1 MGYRE
6 ELDTPA
12 LVVHEDILKRN
23 IASMAEYAKEKGIA
37 MRPHFKTHKT
47 AEVARMQQEAGA
59 AGITCAKVGEVEA
72 LVEAGIEAEYFI
84 ANEVVGPL
92 KTARLV
98 KLLDRVPVRVAVD
111 SVECAQGL
119 QDAVSAAGKKLD
131 IVLEVNT
138 GQNRAGL
145 LPDEILPLAE
155 KIRESMP
162 DLRIVG
168 IMTHEGHAGKTETQE
183 ELTAVSVDAGT
194 KMVNTAE
201 QLREHG
207 FEIETVSVG
216 STPAAFETTRID
228 GITEMRP
235 GTYVFQDNT
244 IFRFGQI
251 GPDDCALRIL
261 ATVTSRPAPDRA
273 ILDSGSKVLTVEPSQ
288 WRPGH
293 GFIVEYPEA
302 TIVSLSEE
310 HAVVS
315 LPESMQGMKI
325 GDKVEVI
332 PNHVCPTVNLTDE
345 LFVIRD
351 GAVVET
357 WPVIARG
364 RVR

>member
-12 LVVHEDILKRN
+12 LVVHEEILKQN
-23 IASMAEYAKEKGIA
+23 VDSMAAFAREKGIA

-47 AEVARMQQEAGA
+47 AEVARMQQAAGA
-59 AGITCAKVGEVEA
+59 MGITCAKIGEVEA
-72 LVEAGIEAEYFI
+72 LVEAGIDADYFI
-84 ANEVVGPL
+84 ANEVIGPL
-92 KTARLV
+92 KTKRLV
-98 KLLDRVPVRVAVD
+98 SLLDRVSVRVAVD
-111 SVECAQGL
+111 SVDGAQGL
-119 QDAVSAAGKKLD
+119 HDAMAEAGKSLD
-131 IVLEVNT
+131 VIIEINT
-138 GQNRAGL
+138 GQDRAGV
-145 LPDEILPLAE
+145 LPEEALPLAE
-155 KIRESMP
+155 KIREGMP
-162 DLRIVG
+162 NLRVVG
-168 IMTHEGHAGKTETQE
+168 LMTHEGHAGKTMSQD
-183 ELTAVSVDAGT
+183 ELTATATDAGN

-207 FEIETVSVG
+207 FDIQTVSVG
-216 STPAAFETTRID
+216 STPAAFETTQIE

-273 ILDSGSKVLTVEPSQ
+273 VLDSGSKVLTVEPSQ
-288 WRPGH
+288 WREGY
-293 GFIVEYPEA
+293 GYIVEYPEA

-310 HAVVS
+310 HAVVK
-315 LPESMQGMKI
+315 LPESMQGMQI
-325 GDKVEVI
+325 GEKVEVI

-345 LFVIRD
+345 LFVVRA
-351 GAVVET
+351 GEVAET